1 MKMPTRD
8 ELRLNE
14 LASTART
21 LAIESMHE
29 RVKCRWLTVHRED
42 EFGALA
48 WKGHDWETL
57 NRLHEKELVG
67 DPVSKAKSVILT
79 PEGLARGQ
87 MLFEQLFAKT
97 S

>member
-1 MKMPTRD
+1 MQYDTDKVD
-8 ELRLNE
+8 DAV
-14 LASTART
+14 LALLT
-21 LAIESMHE
+21 
-29 RVKCRWLTVHRED
+29 LTVHQED
-42 EFGALA
+42 EFGARA
-48 WKGHDWETL
+48 WKGYDWDTL

-79 PEGLARGQ
+79 PEGLASGR